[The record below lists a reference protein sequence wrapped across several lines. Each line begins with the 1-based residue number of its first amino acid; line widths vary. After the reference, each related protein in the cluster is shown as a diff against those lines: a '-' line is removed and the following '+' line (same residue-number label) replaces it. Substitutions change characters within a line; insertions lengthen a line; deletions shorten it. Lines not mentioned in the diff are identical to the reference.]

1 MELIFAGSIA
11 RREALGRC
19 LLLKDNRK
27 PATVGDRSP
36 RHELLFANPI
46 VDIWRVCFVAN
57 SYVFPLYRDMEL
69 TRHLTRPEFVTLF
82 CLGTAGA
89 LVAQDI
95 VEATG
100 LPKNSISRAVK
111 RLQERGLIQRKNDTS
126 DKRRVFLSLSKCGER
141 LYKEV
146 LPGLIAREE
155 AALHALTASE
165 RRTLSSLMMKIAL
178 ASDNWA

>member
-1 MELIFAGSIA
+1 MEPISAGIHA
-11 RREALGRC
+11 WQETLGRC

-27 PATVGDRSP
+27 PAPATHRSA

-46 VDIWRVCFVAN
+46 VDIWRICFVAN
-57 SYVFPLYRDMEL
+57 SFVFPLYRDMEL
-69 TRHLTRPEFVTLF
+69 TRQLTRPEFVTLF

-111 RLQERGLIQRKNDTS
+111 RLQERGLIRRRNDST
-126 DKRRVFLSLSKCGER
+126 DKRRVFLSLSKTGER
-141 LYKEV
+141 LYGEV
-146 LPGLIAREE
+146 LPGLIAREQ
-155 AALHALTASE
+155 AALDALTASE
-165 RRTLSSLMMKIAL
+165 RRTLNSLMMKVAL
-178 ASDNWA
+178 ATDAWA